1 MLERLTKSRFIKN
14 PFILFIPFLLFYI
27 GLVICFPTDGRTGDE
42 GRYLIYGQYM
52 YNGFLPSTEAGI
64 DILGNGP
71 GYSIIL
77 MPFILLHLPFIW
89 ITLLNAFL
97 YYFSIV
103 LLFKASLLIVS
114 FKKAFLVSL
123 FWACY
128 YNSYEN
134 MVLIL
139 PEVFIA
145 FLICLLMFFILKT
158 FGQKD
163 QRRRTMYIF
172 LSGITFGYI
181 AITKPIFGY
190 VLLAIIIGA
199 TVLWLF
205 KRNSTNYKNVLLI
218 SLLSLIL
225 TIPYLIY
232 TYNSTGKLYYWS
244 TFGGNNL
251 YWMSSPVED
260 EYGSWLPDPK
270 PSDSTISANSAEA
283 INIKD
288 ERNYSVDASS
298 YDHLI
303 FLRHQKDFK
312 KIYPLHGVERD
323 DAYKRIA
330 ISNIKSHPAKFLI
343 NCLSNLGRIFF
354 NFPFSYQLQH
364 PSTLLRLPLNGTIVF
379 LTIFCL
385 FPTLKN
391 WKKLLFPIRFMLLLT
406 FLYLGGSIFAS
417 AESRMLT
424 PIVPILLFWFAF
436 VIQKSLRISYQ
447 WK

>member
-1 MLERLTKSRFIKN
+1 MLDGLSKFKFSKN
-14 PFILFIPFLLFYI
+14 PFILFAPFLLFYI
-27 GLVICFPTDGRTGDE
+27 GLVICFPTHGRTGDE
-42 GRYLIYGQYM
+42 GRYLIYAQYM
-52 YNGFLPSTEAGI
+52 YNGFLPPTEAGI

-77 MPFILLHLPFIW
+77 MPFVLLHLPLIW

-97 YYFSIV
+97 YYLSII
-103 LLFKASLLIVS
+103 LLFKTSLLIGS
-114 FKKAFLVSL
+114 FRKAFLLSL

-145 FLICLLMFFILKT
+145 FLICLLMFFIIKAFSEIKLKK
-158 FGQKD
+158 Q
-163 QRRRTMYIF
+163 YIF
-172 LSGITFGYI
+172 IFFSGIILGYI

-190 VLLAIIIGA
+190 VLLVILIGA
-199 TVLWLF
+199 GILWLI
-205 KRNSTNYKNVLLI
+205 KKDSANYKKVVLI
-218 SLLSLIL
+218 SLLSLIS

-232 TYNSTGKLYYWS
+232 TYKSTGKLYYWS

-251 YWMSSPVED
+251 YWMSSPIED

-270 PSDSTISANSAEA
+270 PSSDSSTSADSGNGVGIKSARDCDDYA
-283 INIKD
+283 
-288 ERNYSVDASS
+288 S

-312 KIYPLHGVERD
+312 KISLLSGVERD
-323 DAYKRIA
+323 DAYKKIA
-330 ISNIKSHPAKFLI
+330 IKNIKSNPAKFLK
-343 NCLSNLGRIFF
+343 NCLSNIGRIFF
-354 NFPFSYQLQH
+354 NFPFSYKLQH
-364 PSTLLRLPLNGTIVF
+364 PSTLLRLPLSGTLLF
-379 LTIFCL
+379 LTVFSL
-385 FPTLKN
+385 FPTFIN
-391 WKKLLFPIRFMLLLT
+391 WKKLIFPIRFMVFFA
-406 FLYLGGSIFAS
+406 FLYLGGSVFAS

-424 PIVPILLFWFAF
+424 PIVPILLFWISF
-436 VIQKSLRISYQ
+436 VIQKSLKINYQ